1 MSASS
6 ARRYDARMS
15 ASPVPDPAALAHSQ
29 ALVRHIAAAIEQAG
43 GWIGFARYMELALY
57 APGLGYYS
65 AGATKFGSAGDF
77 ITAPELSP
85 LFAQALARQAAQI
98 LAASGGGILEL
109 GAGSGRL
116 ALDMLRA
123 LSQCAAL
130 PERYSILEL
139 SADLRDR
146 QRALFEREAP
156 ELLPRVRWLD
166 TLPAR
171 FTGLILGNEVL
182 DALPVHLVHRHSP
195 SPASGG
201 GQGRGQWYE
210 RGVARAGDGFIWQER
225 PLHEGPLFDAART
238 LPIDGD
244 YLTEIG
250 LAAPALIHSLAA
262 RLERGALLFI
272 DYGFPRAEYYH
283 PQRGQGTLMC
293 HYRHRVHADPFDLP
307 GLTDITAHVDFT
319 AVAEAG
325 VDANLDL
332 LGYASQA
339 HFLIAC
345 GITELLQGLSPDD
358 PAYLRQAAAL
368 QKMMSPAEMGELFK
382 VIALGRGLD
391 ELLLG
396 FARGDRVHA
405 L

>member
-1 MSASS
+1 
-6 ARRYDARMS
+6 MS
-15 ASPVPDPAALAHSQ
+15 ASPAPAPDALAHSQ
-29 ALVRHIAAAIEQAG
+29 ALARHIAAVIEQAG
-43 GWIGFARYMELALY
+43 GWIDFARYMELALY

-65 AGATKFGSAGDF
+65 AGATKFGNSGDF

-116 ALDMLRA
+116 ALTMLRA
-123 LSQCAAL
+123 LSQADAL

-139 SADLRDR
+139 SADLRAR
-146 QRALFEREAP
+146 QRTLFEREAP
-156 ELLPRVRWLD
+156 ELLPRMQWLD
-166 TLPAR
+166 ALPER

-182 DALPVHLVHRHSP
+182 DALPVHLVQHSDT
-195 SPASGG
+195 GW
-201 GQGRGQWYE
+201 QE
-210 RGVARAGDGFIWQER
+210 RGVAQAGDGFVWQER
-225 PLHEGPLFDAART
+225 PLSEGPLLEAANA
-238 LPIDGD
+238 LAVDGD

-250 LAAPALIHSLAA
+250 LAGPALIRSLASGLA
-262 RLERGALLFI
+262 RGALLFI

-293 HYRHRVHADPFDLP
+293 HYRHRAHADPFDLP

-325 VDANLDL
+325 VDAGLSL
-332 LGYASQA
+332 LGYTSQA
-339 HFLIAC
+339 NFLIGC
-345 GITELLQGLSPDD
+345 GIADLLQGLSPDD
-358 PAYLRQAAAL
+358 PAYMRQASAL
-368 QKMMSPAEMGELFK
+368 QKLMSPAEMGELFK
-382 VIALGRGLD
+382 VIAFGRGLG
-391 ELLLG
+391 LPLIG
-396 FARGDRVHA
+396 FAIGERSHA